1 MELVLVLL
9 FAIVIFILGGVHGWN
24 LRERY
29 ANHLLQKLANHII
42 EEQVS
47 SDDLIQITV
56 EKHNNTLFVYKKE
69 DGQFMVQG
77 TSYKELNDAL
87 ENRFPGKRFACSEE
101 HLEILKAL

>member
-1 MELVLVLL
+1 MELGLVLL
-9 FAIVIFILGGVHGWN
+9 FAIVIFILGGVYGWG

-29 ANHLLQKLANHII
+29 ANHLLQKLAKHIV

-47 SDDLIQITV
+47 TEDLIQIIV
-56 EKHNNTLFVYKKE
+56 EKHNNTLFIYKKE

-77 TSYKELNDAL
+77 TSFKELNDAL

-101 HLEILKAL
+101 HLQILKAL

>member
-1 MELVLVLL
+1 MELGLVLL
-9 FAIVIFILGGVHGWN
+9 FAIGIFILGGVYGWD
-24 LRERY
+24 LREKY
-29 ANHLLQKLANHII
+29 ANRMLQKLAKHIV

-56 EKHNNTLFVYKKE
+56 EKHNNTLFIYKKE

-77 TSYKELNDAL
+77 TSFKELNDAL

-101 HLEILKAL
+101 HLNIIKAL

>member
-1 MELVLVLL
+1 MELGLVLL
-9 FAIVIFILGGVHGWN
+9 FAIGIFILGVVYGWN
-24 LRERY
+24 LREKY
-29 ANHLLQKLANHII
+29 ANHLLQKLAKHIV

-47 SDDLIQITV
+47 SDDLIQIIV
-56 EKHNNTLFVYKKE
+56 EKHNNTLFIYKKE

-101 HLEILKAL
+101 HLQILKAL

>member
-1 MELVLVLL
+1 MELGLVLL
-9 FAIVIFILGGVHGWN
+9 FAIVIFILGGMYGWG

-29 ANHLLQKLANHII
+29 ANHLLQKLAKHII

-47 SDDLIQITV
+47 SDDLIQIIV
-56 EKHNNTLFVYKKE
+56 EKHNNTLFIYKKE

-77 TSYKELNDAL
+77 TSFKELNDAL

-101 HLEILKAL
+101 HLQILKAL

>member
-9 FAIVIFILGGVHGWN
+9 FGIGIFILGIVYGWG

-29 ANHLLQKLANHII
+29 ANHLLQKLAKHII

-47 SDDLIQITV
+47 TDDLIQITV
-56 EKHNNTLFVYKKE
+56 EKHNNTLFIYKKE

-77 TSYKELNDAL
+77 SSFKELNDAL
-87 ENRFPGKRFACSEE
+87 ENRFPGKRFACSDE
-101 HLEILKAL
+101 HLQILKAM